1 MKYHVW
7 PRHDTFKNASAIVR
21 LCMHPVA
28 ISMAVITLVVQSLH
42 LPHQAE
48 FSLITVASISALLSY
63 LWWTHWSL
71 NGRVRRNMVALKL
84 VEHRGDRVIGPSCRG
99 RRRMSRHH
107 VRLRWKL
114 PKGVTLRDV
123 LNQLEAIEH
132 SCNAEVICSMNN
144 GRLVMDL
151 MRAPIP
157 ELVRFDEFYSTTPP
171 SGSLVLG
178 LGRSH
183 MGPIWADLADLPH
196 LLIGGMTGGG
206 KSVFLNQALTHLVV
220 ENTPDGLRLCCIDLK
235 GGVELSPFGTLP
247 HSLHETI
254 ASIEGAAEALS
265 SIRAEVD
272 RRLIELRDA
281 GARDVDEWHAL
292 GRPRWPRIVV
302 VVDEVAELTV
312 RETGGNQAVQ
322 AAQKA
327 ATGRLSEIARLG
339 RAAGVHLIVC
349 TQRPDAEAVPGQLKA
364 NLPATVAFRVRAAVN
379 SVILLE
385 SDRAALLPH
394 VRGRAIWA
402 HERLEEFQA
411 IYLSR
416 EDTMAMLEGVRD
428 PSSTRAAERVTPRL
442 QTASWNWERVT
453 LPRIF
458 RPRKFADRK
467 NANEKAS

>member
-1 MKYHVW
+1 
-7 PRHDTFKNASAIVR
+7 
-21 LCMHPVA
+21 VA
-28 ISMAVITLVVQSLH
+28 IATAVNMLMVQSLH
-42 LPHQAE
+42 LPQQVE
-48 FSLITVASISALLSY
+48 FSFITIASISSLLSY

-71 NGRVRRNMVALKL
+71 NGRVRRNMVALGL
-84 VEHRGDRVIGPSCRG
+84 VERHGDRVIGPSCRG
-99 RRRMSRHH
+99 RRRISRHH
-107 VRLRWKL
+107 VELRWKL

-123 LNQLEAIEH
+123 LNRVEAIEH
-132 SCNAEVICSMNN
+132 SCNTEIVCSMKN

-151 MRAPIP
+151 MGAPIP
-157 ELVRFDEFYSTTPP
+157 DLVSFEEFYAGVPEP
-171 SGSLVLG
+171 GSLVFG

-183 MGPIWADLADLPH
+183 VGPIWADLADLPH
-196 LLIGGMTGGG
+196 LLVGGMTGGG
-206 KSVFLNQALTHLVV
+206 KSVFLNQVLTHLVV
-220 ENTPDGLRLCCIDLK
+220 DNTPDELRLCCVDLK
-235 GGVELSPFGTLP
+235 GGVELDSFGSVP

-281 GARDVDEWHAL
+281 GVRDIGEWHAL
-292 GRPRWPRIVV
+292 GRPQWPRIVV

-416 EDTMAMLEGVRD
+416 EDTLAMLEDVRD
-428 PSSTRAAERVTPRL
+428 PSSRGAAERVTPRF
-442 QTASWNWERVT
+442 QTAFWNWKRVT
-453 LPRIF
+453 FSRIL
-458 RPRKFADRK
+458 RLRKFATRE
-467 NANEKAS
+467 NADEESS